1 MNESLKKYA
10 ITLKDLVLNTK
21 PEEVGSA
28 SQEFAKILFENG
40 LSLQS
45 GFIIEESRRLALAD
59 IARRKVLIK
68 SPNGLS
74 LKEKGEI
81 TKKIEEKFGQ
91 NLIFE
96 EVRDPSLI
104 SGIVVEMSGVKIDG
118 SLLGRINNLAQHLK

>member
-45 GFIIEESRRLALAD
+45 GFIIEEAGRLALAD

>member
-1 MNESLKKYA
+1 
-10 ITLKDLVLNTK
+10 
-21 PEEVGSA
+21 
-28 SQEFAKILFENG
+28 
-40 LSLQS
+40 
-45 GFIIEESRRLALAD
+45 
-59 IARRKVLIK
+59 LIK